1 MKKKI
6 KEEFI
11 SPIEIGGNLQK
22 KVILLLEKKTGI
34 KFVKTVSE
42 TEEPIGIP
50 NVWLWNQISDPDLNP
65 NDYLRIEDEHIELK
79 WLMTS
84 CLGISKIEEILKPRA
99 SDEDC
104 GLGLEE
110 KIVFNPNAI
119 KLKEVIKKF
128 RAENCSNKSNKKICH
143 KRHFFV
149 GVGLYKNYLGIHILS
164 YPEFNE
170 EQKAKMDNHNLTIIK
185 DAIYQNHLKW
195 LVQNSK
201 PTKEE
206 MKKERSRI
214 VTEYSKELRRLLSS
228 MP

>member
-11 SPIEIGGNLQK
+11 SPIEIGGKLQER
-22 KVILLLEKKTGI
+22 IIFLLEQKTSI
-34 KFVKTVSE
+34 RFVKTVSE
-42 TEEPIGIP
+42 TEEPSGIP

-65 NDYLRIEDEHIELK
+65 NDYLRIEDEHIELS

-84 CLGISKIEEILKPRA
+84 CLGISEIKEILKPRK
-99 SDEDC
+99 ED
-104 GLGLEE
+104 LDDNFEE
-110 KIVFNPNAI
+110 KNVFNPHAI

-128 RAENCSNKSNKKICH
+128 RVENCSNKSNKKICH

-149 GVGLYKNYLGIHILS
+149 GVGLYKNHLGIHVLP

-185 DAIYQNHLKW
+185 DVIYQNHIKW
-195 LVQNSK
+195 LVQNPK

-206 MKKERSRI
+206 EKKERSRI
-214 VTEYSKELRRLLSS
+214 VTEYIKELRRLLSS